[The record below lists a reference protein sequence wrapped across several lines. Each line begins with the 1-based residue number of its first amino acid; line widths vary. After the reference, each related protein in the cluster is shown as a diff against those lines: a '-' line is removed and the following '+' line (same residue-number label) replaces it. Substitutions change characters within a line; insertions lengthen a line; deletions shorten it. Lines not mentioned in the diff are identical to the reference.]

1 MLPSSSNASASHALS
16 ALSPEALD
24 FAPSLLAIQ
33 ESPPARLPRA
43 VLYLVATLFV
53 ILLLWA
59 IFGRLD
65 IINSADGRLV
75 PRSYVKIVQPADAGI
90 VKEILVHEGQ
100 SVRAGQVLLR
110 MDAQDSEADA
120 QSLHTQLAL
129 RSLQLRRIDA
139 ELSGHPLIPIA
150 GDPPDLFAQVN
161 AQYHDRR
168 QTYLD
173 ALQQAQQASSKAQH
187 DYIAATA
194 VRNKLKGTQPI
205 LERQLATYVDLG
217 KKGYVGKLQV
227 GDKQREYLENTEDL
241 RAQEATV
248 ASLSDAVV
256 MSGQQVSEITAKYRS
271 DLQNERIDAEADY
284 RKLQQ
289 DMAKQVHR
297 TALLEL
303 KAPQAGIVEDLATHT
318 IGTVVSAG
326 TVLLSLVPENESL
339 MAEVQVKND
348 DIGFVRP
355 GQEVKIKLA
364 AYPFQQYGLLEGKVQ
379 QVSPDT
385 SEGNDA
391 ASPKLHPTSSVV
403 DQAAA
408 PASYRALITLDHQT
422 LDVRKQS
429 LKLVPGMQVVAEI
442 HQGSRTVLQY
452 LLSPIQKTM
461 AESGQER

>member
-1 MLPSSSNASASHALS
+1 MLPSSSNASTPHALT

-24 FAPSLLAIQ
+24 FAPGLLAIQ
-33 ESPPARLPRA
+33 ENPPARLPRA
-43 VLYLVATLFV
+43 VLYLVAALFV

-139 ELSGHPLIPIA
+139 ELSGRPLVPTA
-150 GDPPDLFAQVN
+150 GDPSDLFAQVN

-194 VRNKLKGTQPI
+194 VRNKLRGTQPI
-205 LERQLATYVDLG
+205 LESQLATYVDLG

-256 MSGQQVSEITAKYRS
+256 MSGQQVSEITSKYRS

-339 MAEVQVKND
+339 VAEVQVKND

-355 GQEVKIKLA
+355 GQEVKLKLA
-364 AYPFQQYGLLEGKVQ
+364 AYPFQQYGLLEGEVL

-391 ASPKLHPTSSVV
+391 ASPKLRTSSSVA
-403 DQAAA
+403 DQTTA
-408 PASYRALITLDHQT
+408 PASYRALITLDRQT

-452 LLSPIQKTM
+452 LLSPVQKTM